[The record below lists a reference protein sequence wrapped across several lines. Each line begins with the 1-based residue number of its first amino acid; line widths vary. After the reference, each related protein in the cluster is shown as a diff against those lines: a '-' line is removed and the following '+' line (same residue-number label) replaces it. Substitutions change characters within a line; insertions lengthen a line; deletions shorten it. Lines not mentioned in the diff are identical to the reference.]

1 MSDILGLYASPRLSH
16 LKSRALGIEKK
27 IKEYVMMDDSLSY
40 EYIGKTRDFLFITGW
55 NDIEKELPPFDHPML
70 IDGLMNKKYIA
81 IDLRVIIAFQLR
93 FVSIFHRYFIYF
105 TYLLYFMFFNQIFQR
120 HLFQLW
126 QK

>member
-1 MSDILGLYASPRLSH
+1 MSDILGLYACPRLSH

-70 IDGLMNKKYIA
+70 IDGLMNKK
-81 IDLRVIIAFQLR
+81 
-93 FVSIFHRYFIYF
+93 
-105 TYLLYFMFFNQIFQR
+105 
-120 HLFQLW
+120 
-126 QK
+126 